1 MMVNPSEAHGLP
13 PEIPAPVP
21 TTMTLEEF
29 LASDLDDYEYV
40 KGELVPRSATSLE
53 HGRIGANV
61 CFYLRLYVRENRLD
75 AMAFVGSG
83 FTVEECVLRP
93 DVAFLSAARIPDD
106 LRKASPIPP
115 DLAVEVVSPSDKL
128 YSVIEKAFA
137 YLNAGTRLVWVL
149 EPVAKTVT
157 VYRSESDFQ
166 TFKSP
171 DTLTGEDVIDGFS
184 CQVAEFFE

>member
-1 MMVNPSEAHGLP
+1 MVNPIEAHGSS
-13 PEIPAPVP
+13 PEIPTSLPS
-21 TTMTLEEF
+21 TMTLEEF

-40 KGELVPRSATSLE
+40 KGELVPMPATTLE

-61 CFYLRLYVRENRLD
+61 CSYLRLYLRENQLD
-75 AMAFVGSG
+75 AMVFVDSG
-83 FTVEECVLRP
+83 FTVEERVLKP
-93 DVAFLSAARIPDD
+93 DVAFLSAAEIPDN
-106 LRKASPIPP
+106 LRKASPVPP
-115 DLAVEVVSPSDKL
+115 ELAVEVVSPSDKL

-137 YLNAGTRLVWVL
+137 YLNAGTRLVWVI

-166 TFKSP
+166 TFKSS

-184 CQVAEFFE
+184 CQVAELFE